1 MRRNNLVNSAASFN
15 NPLVT
20 ITRYLTSML
29 FFLLL
34 IPTCS
39 WAEMYVGG
47 YFGGNFGLNTNPG
60 WDAHYW
66 AGTKIIP
73 QQYPRFG
80 KEALIPRLTFPAFS
94 ANNIGVDPS
103 FMVGGKFG
111 YWFSREGALKANY
124 PNFMKYI
131 GLELDIS
138 YNALNWGRQDVVIS
152 PVNYA
157 MKIENS
163 GFMVTAALLVMGR
176 YGFLPDKEV
185 PFGRLQPYLG
195 IGPAIVVTKTFLNI
209 GHDYVSSDADLGFM
223 VETGLRYM
231 IRKNFSIAG
240 EFKYRYARIH
250 ADVDDQIFGRPYWL
264 YAPMYATYNLFSFT
278 LGVAYHF

>member
-1 MRRNNLVNSAASFN
+1 MRRNNLVNSVDSFN

-20 ITRYLTSML
+20 ITIYLTSML
-29 FFLLL
+29 FSLLF
-34 IPTCS
+34 IPTFC

-47 YFGGNFGLNTNPG
+47 YLGPNFGLSTNPR
-60 WDAHYW
+60 WDAHYYQS
-66 AGTKIIP
+66 TKIRP
-73 QQYPRFG
+73 QLAPIGSYAP
-80 KEALIPRLTFPAFS
+80 LTFPAFN
-94 ANNIGVDPS
+94 ADNIGIEPS
-103 FMVGGKFG
+103 LMVGGKFG

-124 PNFMKYI
+124 PNFMKYL

-157 MKIENS
+157 TKIENN
-163 GFMVTAALLVMGR
+163 GFMVTAALLLMGR
-176 YGFLPDKEV
+176 YGFLPDQEV

-195 IGPAIVVTKTFLNI
+195 IGPCIVVTKTSLNI
-209 GHDYVSSDADLGFM
+209 GRDYKTSEADPGFM

-250 ADVDDQIFGRPYWL
+250 ADVDDTVFGIPYGL
-264 YAPMYATYNLFSFT
+264 YVPMYTTYNLFSLT
-278 LGVAYHF
+278 VGVAYHF